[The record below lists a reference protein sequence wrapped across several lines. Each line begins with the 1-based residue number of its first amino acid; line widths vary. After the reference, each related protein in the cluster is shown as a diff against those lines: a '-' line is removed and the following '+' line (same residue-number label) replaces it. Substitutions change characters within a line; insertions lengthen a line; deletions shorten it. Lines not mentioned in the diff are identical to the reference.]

1 MKLYLNSLI
10 YSIFIDPLLAGLRE
24 AVTEEIPSSARV
36 IDIACGTGAL
46 ALSVSRKA
54 GLVTG
59 IDLDKEMISFA
70 SSRAKNRGLGNL
82 IFEVHDASDL
92 SGYRDGEFDIAVT
105 SMAVHQFSEE
115 LAVKILREIKRISR
129 KVIIADYSCPMSAGF
144 SRSVAYGIERI
155 TKGEHHRN
163 FINYMSRGG
172 ISWFTGAGGL
182 TIRSFKLKVNGVF
195 TVAICD

>member
-144 SRSVAYGIERI
+144 SRSVA
-155 TKGEHHRN
+155 
-163 FINYMSRGG
+163 
-172 ISWFTGAGGL
+172 
-182 TIRSFKLKVNGVF
+182 
-195 TVAICD
+195 